1 MHEWWGQDSDVEG
14 ATSNIIFVVVFMPR
28 FCCPC
33 FPMANSTPT
42 LRYELLHDK
51 TSVPSGNDPS
61 LILVPRLD
69 VKESKTPY
77 RAMWDSSGDNAMYL
91 YRR

>member
-1 MHEWWGQDSDVEG
+1 MNGGDRIAMSKVLHLISFLLWCS
-14 ATSNIIFVVVFMPR
+14 
-28 FCCPC
+28 CP
-33 FPMANSTPT
+33 ASAT